1 MAETNETPEGTSGAG
16 APQSPVPGG
25 KKGLVLLVVGIVI
38 LLIVVVVLVFTI
50 FFLPSSKA
58 PWYAVFLTNG
68 RTYFGHIVKQSSEE
82 VVLRDV
88 YYIQVQQLEPT
99 EGEEEA
105 QPQLSL
111 VSITDELHAPESE
124 MQINREHVLF
134 IEKLQ
139 GSSQVVTTLEQ
150 QLAQ

>member
-1 MAETNETPEGTSGAG
+1 MAETNETSHMTAS
-16 APQSPVPGG
+16 SVSSSSG
-25 KKGLVLLVVGIVI
+25 KKGLVLLVIGILV
-38 LLIVVVVLVFTI
+38 LLIVVVVLVFTV
-50 FFLPSSKA
+50 FFLPSSGTS
-58 PWYAVFLTNG
+58 WYAVFLTNG

-82 VVLRDV
+82 LVLRDV

-99 EGEEEA
+99 EEEGQP

-124 MQINREHVLF
+124 MRINREHVLF
-134 IEKLQ
+134 IEQLQ

-150 QLAQ
+150 QIAQ

>member
-1 MAETNETPEGTSGAG
+1 MYPMSETNETPGRTS
-16 APQSPVPGG
+16 QSPASGG
-25 KKGLVLLVVGIVI
+25 RKGRVLLVLGIVI
-38 LLIVVVVLVFTI
+38 LLIVVVVLVFTV
-50 FFLPSSKA
+50 FFLPSAKGA
-58 PWYAVFLTNG
+58 WYAVFLTNG
-68 RTYFGHIVKQSSEE
+68 RTYFGHIVKQNSEE
-82 VVLRDV
+82 VLLRDV

-99 EGEEEA
+99 EEEEQP

-124 MQINREHVLF
+124 MRINREHVLF

-139 GSSQVVTTLEQ
+139 GSSQVVATLEQ